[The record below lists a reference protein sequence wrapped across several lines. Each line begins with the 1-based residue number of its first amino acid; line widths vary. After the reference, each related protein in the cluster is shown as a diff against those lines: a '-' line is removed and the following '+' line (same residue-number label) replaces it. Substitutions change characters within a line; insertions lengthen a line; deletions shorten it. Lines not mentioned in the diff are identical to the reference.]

1 MNRHCLIAIA
11 AAAAV
16 LLPLL
21 TAQKAAETTAP
32 AGGAETYTIDPVHS
46 NTWFR
51 IRHLNISNFYG
62 RFNETEGTIAIN
74 DADPAACSL
83 DARVKVA
90 SVDTH
95 NADRD
100 QHLKSAEFF
109 EVEKYPLIAFKSTA
123 FRKVGE
129 QMYEVKGDLT
139 LHGVTRPLAVK
150 LERTGSGP
158 GMKGEYRAGF
168 ETTFEIKRSDFG
180 MTQLLGGV
188 GDDVRLIVSVEATR
202 Q

>member
-11 AAAAV
+11 GVVAV